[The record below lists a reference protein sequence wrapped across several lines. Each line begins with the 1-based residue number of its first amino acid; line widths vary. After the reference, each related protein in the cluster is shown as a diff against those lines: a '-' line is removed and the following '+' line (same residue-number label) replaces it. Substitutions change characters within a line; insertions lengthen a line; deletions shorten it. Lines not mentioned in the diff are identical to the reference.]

1 MNPFFLVITIFFWL
15 SCGLIV
21 YTHLGY
27 PIVLW
32 LLEAAGMGGKAG
44 ERKRRP
50 VGRFPAGFGKEESDE
65 HATLPTVSLI
75 IAAYNEDTVI
85 EAKVKNALAL
95 EYPRDLLQ
103 IIVASD
109 GSTDLTVSQAKEAGA
124 DLVLELPR
132 SGKVSVQN
140 AAAEKA
146 TGQIL
151 AFSDANSEWK
161 PNALAELVSPF
172 VDPSVAYVCGQVR
185 FVGPDGGNLEGAY
198 WHYEMKV
205 RELESGLAG
214 VTAGNGAIYAVRAS
228 AYIPLKPSGSHDL
241 SFPFAFAKQGMSS
254 LYRPKAAAT
263 EKMVPSLDG
272 ELSRKRRMMVGLWDI
287 IFGEGML
294 DLRGY
299 RPAYVFE
306 LFSHRV
312 LRYASPVLHLV
323 ALVTNLIL
331 LGQHE
336 IYTWTLVLQLV
347 LLLAAVLGRWVPVLP
362 LRIARYYVETTLS
375 IALGFWD
382 RWRGGP
388 PGYWEKAEGTR

>member
-228 AYIPLKPSGSHDL
+228 AYIPLNPSGSHDL
-241 SFPFAFAKQGMSS
+241 SFPFAFAKKGMSS

-299 RPAYVFE
+299 RPAYIFE

-312 LRYASPVLHLV
+312 LRYASPALHLV

-336 IYTWTLVLQLV
+336 IYTWTLVLQLA
-347 LLLAAVLGRWVPVLP
+347 LLLAAVLGRWIPVLP